1 MTTSQQAERTL
12 KELLGAKLVE
22 TDIYTGAGI
31 DENNNKPFRWTKQK
45 VDLVLGLSLIHI
57 SEPTRPY

>member
-31 DENNNKPFRWTKQK
+31 DDINNKPIRWTKQK
-45 VDLVLGLSLIHI
+45 VDIVLGGKKIDKS
-57 SEPTRPY
+57 R